1 MNKNKSSSNSKVKK
15 TLLRNYE
22 LKVKPSMRKQ
32 VVHDIACSSNST
44 VKSNLSEKENLSQ
57 PSLCSSGALANYL
70 EVPPQLFSEDL
81 NVDQGQVSAKVT
93 KKLNFHFNDKMY
105 KNLIELNASVEEF
118 KSKKDRRPSS
128 STTSNKKDVEPNIED
143 FYEDEKEIDSPPS
156 IPVLKPKF
164 KPIKR
169 TEDGRLHKL
178 VAAFENL

>member
-1 MNKNKSSSNSKVKK
+1 M
-15 TLLRNYE
+15 
-22 LKVKPSMRKQ
+22 
-32 VVHDIACSSNST
+32 
-44 VKSNLSEKENLSQ
+44 
-57 PSLCSSGALANYL
+57 
-70 EVPPQLFSEDL
+70 
-81 NVDQGQVSAKVT
+81 T

-118 KSKKDRRPSS
+118 KCRKDRRPSS
-128 STTSNKKDVEPNIED
+128 STKPNKKDVEPNIED

-164 KPIKR
+164 KSIKK